1 MEEKVEDEFFRT
13 HSKEQIWQ
21 RYCGFLDLS
30 IKEFMDIQ
38 KHLLMEQIELVVDS
52 PLGKKIMKGQKPT
65 SVEEFR
71 RVIPLT
77 TYEDYEP
84 YLSEQRDD
92 VLAEKPLFWAHSA
105 GRGGYFK
112 WFPYT
117 RRALGTVIRHTI
129 AAGIL
134 AAASAKG
141 NVIPQTGER
150 LLLNLAPRPYI
161 SGYVSYYLTQYAAF
175 RAIPPI
181 EQADRMEFQER
192 IEKGFQM
199 ALRTGVDNIFSI
211 GSVLVKMGQRMAEQA
226 QKMKP
231 SLSMLHPAVL
241 FRLGRAWLRC
251 KIANRP
257 ILPRD
262 LWPAKALMTAGTDAA
277 IYRDDIAY
285 YWGKIPYEF
294 YGSTEA
300 ACMTLQCWN
309 KKGMTFVPDV
319 AFWEFI
325 PEEERR
331 KNDEDKEYQPP
342 TVLLNEVQVGKSYE
356 LVLSQFY
363 GMPLFRY
370 RIGDIITIVASRDEE
385 AGINLPQI
393 VFKTRVGET
402 IDLAGLT
409 ELDEKTIWRAISSTG
424 TKYED
429 WSARK
434 EYDKN
439 QTYLRLYL
447 ELKES
452 RKATEMERLL
462 DEQLKAIDED
472 YRDLDALLGLQ
483 PVRVTLLP
491 QGTFQRYYDQKRSEG
506 ADLAHLKPPHM
517 NAPDA
522 VIQRLLQLSQQDK
535 GQA

>member
-1 MEEKVEDEFFRT
+1 MSEKPEDEFFHT
-13 HSKEQIWQ
+13 HTKEEIWQ

-30 IKEFMDIQ
+30 IGEFTDIQ
-38 KHLLMEQIELVVDS
+38 KHLLMEQIELVADS

-71 RVIPLT
+71 QLVPLT

-84 YLSEQRDD
+84 HLSKRMDD

-117 RRALGTVIRHTI
+117 RRALETVIRHTI
-129 AAGIL
+129 ASWIL
-134 AAASAKG
+134 ASAPAKG
-141 NVIPQTGER
+141 VIPLPGQR
-150 LLLNLAPRPYI
+150 MLLNLAPRPYI
-161 SGYVSYYLTQYAAF
+161 SGYLSYYLTQYIAF

-192 IEKGFQM
+192 IEKGFRM
-199 ALRTGVDNIFSI
+199 ALRTGVDDIFSI
-211 GSVLVKMGQRMAEQA
+211 ASVLVKMGQRMAEQA

-231 SLSMLHPAVL
+231 SLFMLHPAVF

-262 LWPAKALMTAGTDAA
+262 LWPAKALMTAGTDTS

-285 YWGKIPYEF
+285 YWGQIPYEF

-300 ACMTLQCWN
+300 ACIALQCWN

-319 AFWEFI
+319 TFWEFI
-325 PEEERR
+325 PEEESR

-363 GMPLFRY
+363 GMPLLRY
-370 RIGDIITIVASRDEE
+370 RIGDVITIVALRDDE
-385 AGINLPQI
+385 AGINLPQM

-402 IDLAGLT
+402 INLAGLT

-429 WSARK
+429 WSACK
-434 EYDKN
+434 EYDQN

-452 RKATEMERLL
+452 REAPEMERLI
-462 DEQLKAIDED
+462 DEQLKTIDED

-517 NAPDA
+517 NAPDG
-522 VIQRLLQLSQQDK
+522 VIQRLLQLSQQGK
-535 GQA
+535 GQV